1 MSDGVGSSDSL
12 DGSLVV
18 DRARV
23 CYTLTDIL
31 SFNRDRTA
39 QIGFINI
46 IYYFLK
52 LLDHC
57 LVADQSSFIRL

>member
-23 CYTLTDIL
+23 CYTLTHIL
-31 SFNRDRTA
+31 SSNRDRTSWL
-39 QIGFINI
+39 
-46 IYYFLK
+46 YKYH
-52 LLDHC
+52 LL
-57 LVADQSSFIRL
+57 LPKIARSLFSSRPK